1 MVKIDYSLRMFD
13 EIKKIKSLGRRPWLL
28 LHLCC
33 APCSSYVIELLQ
45 SHFEIVLYFY
55 DPNIHPY
62 SEYEKRRNEASD
74 HAANND
80 IPFIEGPYDVKNW
93 CDLTKGHENDPEKGE
108 RCALCFDM
116 RMSESARFAGEI
128 GCEYFA
134 TVLTI
139 SPHKDAARIN
149 NAGTGFAKKYGLKY
163 LVSDFKKK
171 DGFKKSI
178 KLGKQYGF
186 YRQDYCGCVYS
197 RRNIKKFGLKG
208 EGDVRLYNGKL

>member
-1 MVKIDYSLRMFD
+1 MNKIDYSSQMFNEIRKLESCGLRP
-13 EIKKIKSLGRRPWLL
+13 KLL

-33 APCSSYVIELLQ
+33 ASCSSYVIKLLQ
-45 SHFEIVLYFY
+45 NCFEIILYFY

-62 SEYEKRRNEASD
+62 SEYEKRRDEANN
-74 HAANND
+74 HATRND
-80 IPFIEGPYDVKNW
+80 IPFIEGSYNVENW
-93 CDLTKGHENDPEKGE
+93 HNYTKGHENDPEKGE
-108 RCALCFDM
+108 RCTLCFDI
-116 RMSESARFAGEI
+116 RISESARFANEI

-139 SPHKDAARIN
+139 SPHK
-149 NAGTGFAKKYGLKY
+149 NAGKINDAGTRFAKIYGLKY

-178 KLGKQYGF
+178 ELGKKYRF

-197 RRNIKKFGLKG
+197 REKV
-208 EGDVRLYNGKL
+208 EEVRG